1 MSGLWFLR
9 CMETIFHFSFIFPA
23 AAISTRNTDLAAS
36 ALTLSYV
43 DTVNGY
49 LLEPSVQ
56 WGGT

>member
-1 MSGLWFLR
+1 MFGLLFLR
-9 CMETIFHFSFIFPA
+9 CIETIFHFSFIFPA
-23 AAISTRNTDLAAS
+23 AAINTCNTDLAAS

-43 DTVNGY
+43 DAVDGY